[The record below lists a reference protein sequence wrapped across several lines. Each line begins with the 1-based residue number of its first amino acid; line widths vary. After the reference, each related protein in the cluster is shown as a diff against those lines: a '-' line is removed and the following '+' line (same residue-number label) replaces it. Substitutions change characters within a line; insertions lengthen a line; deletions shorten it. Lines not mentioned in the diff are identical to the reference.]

1 MTPAKRII
9 VEKEKNLVQ
18 EKILVKYAKISFFS
32 QDKFLHY

>member
-32 QDKFLHY
+32 QR